1 MKILAVVNS
10 KGGVGKTTTAVNL
23 SARFASGDARVL
35 LIDLDSQS
43 SASFSLG
50 VGRQNLTPSIGNVLF
65 DQTSIQESVRQT
77 SIDGLNL
84 ITGSMELANADVIM
98 ANVKGRENQLK
109 LAVERISDEYAYIV
123 FDCPPSLSILTVN
136 ALVTAE
142 AFIVPMCPQYL
153 ALEGVITLLS
163 AVEKIQEGIGE
174 TAEFL
179 GILLTMV
186 DKRSNAVEE
195 LIQMVRNHYKDTV
208 FDTEIGISS
217 ALAQAPG
224 FGQSI
229 YDYAPGSNGSKAY
242 TELTIEILDR
252 MLKKEGE
259 N

>member
-1 MKILAVVNS
+1 MKTLAVVNS

-35 LIDLDSQS
+35 IIDLDSQS

-50 VGRQNLTPSIGNVLF
+50 IGRQDLTPSSGNVFF
-65 DQTSIQESVRQT
+65 DQMPIQEIVRQT
-77 SIDGLNL
+77 SIDGLNM

-98 ANVKGRENQLK
+98 ANVKGRENQLSS
-109 LAVERISDEYAYIV
+109 AVERISDEYTYIV

-136 ALVTAE
+136 ALVTAD

-153 ALEGVITLLS
+153 ALEGVVTLLS
-163 AVEKIQEGIGE
+163 AVEKIQEGIGK
-174 TAEFL
+174 TAKFL

-186 DKRSNAVEE
+186 DKRSNAAEE
-195 LIQMVRNHYKDTV
+195 LIQMVRNHYKNTV
-208 FDTEIGISS
+208 FNTEIGVSS
-217 ALAQAPG
+217 ALAEAPG

-229 YDYAPGSNGSKAY
+229 FDYAPESNGSKAY
-242 TELTIEILDR
+242 TDLTIEILDR
-252 MLKKEGE
+252 MLNKGE

>member
-1 MKILAVVNS
+1 
-10 KGGVGKTTTAVNL
+10 
-23 SARFASGDARVL
+23 
-35 LIDLDSQS
+35 
-43 SASFSLG
+43 
-50 VGRQNLTPSIGNVLF
+50 
-65 DQTSIQESVRQT
+65 
-77 SIDGLNL
+77 
-84 ITGSMELANADVIM
+84 MELANADVIM

-217 ALAQAPG
+217 ALAEAPG

-229 YDYAPGSNGSKAY
+229 YDYAPESNGSKAY